1 MHRFL
6 LIVATLAAGCE
17 QLKSPQRI
25 HDLEDK
31 VEKLSAEVA
40 ELKGHGAPGG
50 GKAGAGSGAGAKA
63 GAGSA
68 EVAAGSGD
76 GSAEGAKHEGSGE
89 AVAAGEAK
97 AKPEAAGE
105 HAAEG
110 AGAGAGSGSNTASA
124 KPAEGA
130 EPSKPAGSEQAVAGP
145 PPPPPDAA
153 MDPAERALAQLR
165 DVVAQAQ
172 RSGKPGKAEEAQP
185 AAPGLGMPS
194 WSYQGKNGPPAW
206 GTLDPGWK
214 SCGEGKAQSPVDIAP
229 RPGAARPI
237 EFDYKPVAGTLVD
250 DGHMLKVNFAA
261 GSTIR
266 IDGATYQ
273 LVQLHVH
280 APSEHTIAGEHY
292 PLELQLVH
300 QDGEGHLAIVSVLYD
315 SGAASSPLGEIWAR
329 WSRKTG
335 GEDRLKKPFDPKGLL
350 PDTRTVFRYTGS
362 LTFPPCAEGV
372 IWNVMRR
379 TLTDSKP
386 HLDAFARRYPHN
398 IRPVQPLNERKIE

>member
-1 MHRFL
+1 MRRFL
-6 LIVATLAAGCE
+6 LVVATLVAGCE

-31 VEKLSAEVA
+31 VEKLTAEVT
-40 ELKGHGAPGG
+40 ELKGRGAPGG
-50 GKAGAGSGAGAKA
+50 KAGSGSGERP
-63 GAGSA
+63 GSGSA
-68 EVAAGSGD
+68 EVAAGAGSG
-76 GSAEGAKHEGSGE
+76 EGGDAKHEGSGE
-89 AVAAGEAK
+89 AVAARSGD
-97 AKPEAAGE
+97 AKPEGAGSDE
-105 HAAEG
+105 RAAE
-110 AGAGAGSGSNTASA
+110 GSGSNTASA
-124 KPAEGA
+124 KPAEGP
-130 EPSKPAGSEQAVAGP
+130 EPAKPAANDRVAGP
-145 PPPPPDAA
+145 PPADAGADAA

-172 RSGKPGKAEEAQP
+172 RAAKPAKTDEAQP

-206 GTLDPGWK
+206 GALDPTWK
-214 SCGEGKAQSPVDIAP
+214 TCAEGRAQSPVEIEP
-229 RPGAARPI
+229 RRGAARPI

-280 APSEHTIAGEHY
+280 APSEHTVAGEHL
-292 PLELQLVH
+292 PLEVQLVH
-300 QDGEGHLAIVSVLYD
+300 QDADGHLAIVAVLYD
-315 SGAASSPLGEIWAR
+315 GGAASAPLGEIWAR

-335 GEDRLKKPFDPKGLL
+335 GEDKLKKPFDPKGLL
-350 PDTRTVFRYTGS
+350 PDTRTVYRYTGS

-379 TLTDSKP
+379 TLTDSKA
-386 HLDAFARRYPHN
+386 HIDSFTKRYPHN
-398 IRPVQPLNERKIE
+398 IRPLQPLNERKIE